1 VIGFSSSYAALELR
15 TAVSLFEISLRDLAE
30 GLFLRSGRLY
40 RNEDDEIKQL
50 GRVATGSTRNTGVQS
65 TQGGTEWISA
75 AR

>member
-1 VIGFSSSYAALELR
+1 MIGFSSSYAALELGPQCR
-15 TAVSLFEISLRDLAE
+15 LEISLRDLAG

-50 GRVATGSTRNTGVQS
+50 GGVATGSTRNTGVQS
-65 TQGGTEWISA
+65 TKGGTEWMSA